1 MARLYLPVDH
11 TEADLILAGQIA
23 ERIDSAELYVA
34 WTPEHGTSVP
44 EVAAEL
50 RAPVPDWSETLALL
64 LQAVR
69 ALLCVLLGR
78 EPQRAA
84 LRPAPTNGQPA
95 EPRSAA
101 GEAAA

>member
-34 WTPEHGTSVP
+34 WTADHGTSVP
-44 EVAAEL
+44 EVPAEL
-50 RAPVPDWSETLALL
+50 RAPAPDWTDTLTLL
-64 LQAVR
+64 VQAVR

-78 EPQRAA
+78 PPQQPAP
-84 LRPAPTNGQPA
+84 RPAGPGGRPT